1 MLKHIYMTLSFKT
14 VNNYRRCMPEMGI
27 TTHSKIKRF
36 TDMDSSK
43 WYEKKKKNVWG
54 CSPYH
59 SKNRSLLDMLSILF
73 LQKPNMRDSVV
84 WQGVRVN
91 CYHTIWKP
99 PNICYHW
106 SETESLNKGL
116 FTGFIILC
124 FNFWFWFSNISFNEQ
139 DELEEIS

>member
-14 VNNYRRCMPEMGI
+14 VNNYRRCMPEMRI
-27 TTHSKIKRF
+27 TTHSKMKRF

-43 WYEKKKKNVWG
+43 WYEKKKMCEGVLHITPRTEVWWI
-54 CSPYH
+54 CS
-59 SKNRSLLDMLSILF
+59 LSIF

-116 FTGFIILC
+116 FTEFIILC
-124 FNFWFWFSNISFNEQ
+124 FNFWFWFLIFPLMNKMS
-139 DELEEIS
+139 